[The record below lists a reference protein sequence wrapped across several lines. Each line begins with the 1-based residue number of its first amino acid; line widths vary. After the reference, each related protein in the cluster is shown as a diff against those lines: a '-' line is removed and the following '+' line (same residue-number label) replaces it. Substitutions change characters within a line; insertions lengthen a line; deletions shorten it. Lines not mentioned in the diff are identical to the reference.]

1 MTLLLAHIS
10 DLHLDGSERATER
23 AERTVAYLRDLPQAP
38 DALLVTGDIAD
49 TPAREEYEE
58 AARLLDLPFPVIVCP
73 GNHDDRAGL
82 RTHLLGEGAS
92 AEPFNR
98 VHHVA
103 GAAVLACDSTIPG
116 EDGGRLDTATLVWIN
131 ETLSDLP
138 ADVPAL
144 LAFHH
149 PPVRMHHPLPDS
161 MRLGN
166 ADDLAGLL
174 RAHPRVA
181 GILVGHMHTGG
192 ATMFAGRPLLL
203 APGVTWTL
211 RMPWEGEPAADR
223 TQPPGVAFHLLDEDQ
238 RLSTHFRAVMRA
250 GAEV

>member
-23 AERTVAYLRDLPQAP
+23 AGRTVAYLRDLPQAP
-38 DALLVTGDIAD
+38 DALLVSGDIAD
-49 TPAREEYEE
+49 TPSREEYEE
-58 AARLLDLPFPVIVCP
+58 AAGLLDLPFPVIVCP
-73 GNHDDRAGL
+73 GNHDDREGL
-82 RTHLLGEGAS
+82 RTRLLGEPAS

-98 VHHVA
+98 VHRVA

-116 EDGGRLDTATLVWIN
+116 EDGGRLEPSTLMWIN
-131 ETLSDLP
+131 DTLNDLP
-138 ADVPAL
+138 AGTPAL

-149 PPVRMHHPLPDS
+149 PPVRVHHPLPDS

-166 ADDLAGLL
+166 SDDLAGLL
-174 RAHPRVA
+174 HAHPGVA
-181 GILVGHMHTGG
+181 GILVGHAHTGG
-192 ATMFAGRPLLL
+192 ATTFAGRPLLL

-211 RMPWEGEPAADR
+211 RMPWEGEPVADR
-223 TQPPGVAFHLLDEDQ
+223 EQPPGVAFHILDEHQ
-238 RLSTHFRAVMRA
+238 RLTTHFRAVMRA